1 MLIYI
6 HKEQGLGDVE
16 VRILTAVNEHWG
28 KRVTTV
34 FPRQGHYPT
43 PPTWRRFQRPTC
55 GSAA

>member
-1 MLIYI
+1 VLIYI

-16 VRILTAVNEHWG
+16 VRILTAVKAGG
-28 KRVTTV
+28 KRVTRG
-34 FPRQGHYPT
+34 FPRQEHYPT